1 MDLIDLGLFIVF
13 MLRVEVA
20 YVCIFLI
27 SGGSKDSRSAISAGS
42 TRDLVNLSR
51 ALAMGS
57 SLITYVS

>member
-13 MLRVEVA
+13 MLRVAVA

-57 SLITYVS
+57 SLIIYVP